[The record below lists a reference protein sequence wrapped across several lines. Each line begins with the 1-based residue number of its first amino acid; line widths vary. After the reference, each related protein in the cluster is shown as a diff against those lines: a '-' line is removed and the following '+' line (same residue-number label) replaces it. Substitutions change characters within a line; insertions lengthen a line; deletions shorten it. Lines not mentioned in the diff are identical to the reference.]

1 MRFLKAVL
9 PVFLIGVLLITISSD
24 ASAQRKRKQR
34 VPEEA
39 NLDNTY
45 WRLYEIDGKTYETPA
60 DQREVYIKLL
70 EKKSMLEGYTGC
82 NIITGNYELGK
93 ETLTFTP
100 STTERLCDDMTTES
114 YVLEALN
121 NADRYE
127 INQHYLLLFNGTY
140 MLALFEAKYFED
152 EADKK

>member
-9 PVFLIGVLLITISSD
+9 PVFMTGILLITISSD
-24 ASAQRKRKQR
+24 ANAQRKKKSKT
-34 VPEEA
+34 PEEA
-39 NLDNTY
+39 SLENTY
-45 WRLYEIDGKTYETPA
+45 WRLYEMNGKSYETPA
-60 DQREVYIKLL
+60 DQREVYIKLI
-70 EKKSMLEGYTGC
+70 EKKSMLEGYSGC
-82 NIITGNYELGK
+82 NIITGNFELGK

-100 STTERLCDDMTTES
+100 AVTERMCTDMTTEA

-140 MLALFEAKYFED
+140 MLALFEAQYFED
-152 EADKK
+152 EEKK